1 MRNKISRLVS
11 IILLI
16 NIIFVNLFP
25 LISNAVTAGGIT
37 LENYIIKV
45 TGVKPNEG
53 YDVPI
58 VGNIFSKSA
67 TAKVI
72 DDKKNSNYTTYI
84 DPILNY
90 IKSIYGKDKTIT
102 DDKILNFM
110 KTAANEIKVEY
121 DTDTGSIK
129 KLDFSGVSEEN
140 MSSIDR
146 FISIESAITKFR
158 GSGASD
164 SETVLARNSIV
175 NKIKSEAGVDES
187 TATKIFNKYYNNK
200 DKVSIVYMM
209 STAGGEKT
217 FLCQAIQVNL
227 SDQEKESIK
236 TENVS
241 EVIIT
246 NKDISSSA
254 AAGQDPNNTASGA
267 YKTDD
272 STGTTSLPEGSGVDS
287 IDTIL
292 GMMIEPIIDF
302 VTFIADTIMSWTAKF
317 MLEEKEAEPVMQTD
331 ATIDENN
338 TGVVGS
344 LGKFV
349 KSIAS
354 AITGKATGTTNANE
368 RLDEKEAT
376 TTENKDGITMT
387 MNMNYYKNVFNQVKR
402 LKFPKFKYSPEEIF
416 LGNVDMLSIDFITG
430 KVTDYEGIRDNNST
444 GWKAIRKNVA
454 TWYKIMRYIALIGL
468 LSVLIYTG
476 IRIIISSNA
485 GDKAKYKERIVNWF
499 VAIVLLFVMHYL
511 MAFIVTVVQNITTLF
526 GSSIGKITVVAGDMK
541 FDTNLIG
548 LARFQMQ
555 QQPLSKQVVNLII
568 YIALVTLTLKFTI
581 TYLRR
586 MLNMA
591 FLTLIAPIVALTY
604 PIDKMN
610 GQAQGFNLW
619 LKDYIYNSL
628 LQPMHYFLYLILINS
643 CLTLAAS
650 NPLYAI
656 VALLFMSEAEKL
668 LKQIFGFQR
677 ARMGTVGGIAGAMK
691 TAAVTSMLMNMF
703 KNPIIGGK
711 GPGGN
716 IGPGGIREN
725 FQFSDSNG
733 DIMPLDFSEEDYFKL
748 ANLYRINGNLSNQRL
763 NIDKYIFNLRN
774 QLSQEE
780 LANLKWNNERDFMD
794 FSGFYDNLKKI
805 FADLKKGNL
814 KSDERETLKFDFEE
828 YKRLFNVGISNNEFA
843 FNKAG
848 FALQYNDR
856 FANISS
862 KDLFNKMMESM
873 QNGDDAKAQEYFDIL
888 NNRMKQNKCIT
899 NRAGGPEAFIK
910 SENARRNGRQQTGEE
925 NVEENPTEN
934 SERVGGNVYNPAIGH
949 TDNGLEQF
957 NRENDRRQAGNS
969 QNGKR
974 NVIETVK
981 EKGKAVVNSPVAL
994 GVRSVARE
1002 LAKPVYDTQ
1011 KDFKYNGKKI
1021 TENIIKGAAGVA
1033 VGTTVAAVQAG
1044 ISITDGKVKLAEPIA
1059 SFAAGYAG
1067 GRAIAEKAVGAAG
1080 GTNRNR
1086 MTKDEES
1093 FLRQKSED
1101 WYNNDGVIRQYNSEY
1116 GVEAKKMRK
1125 RVRDRYIQY
1134 GVTDFYDQKQA
1145 LNYADHLLSQ
1155 GKASTAE
1162 EADKLAIATLRY
1174 KQELIGSGNYWVMV
1188 DNDRREKYLK
1198 AQAKYYG
1205 GSHSLNAVRRMHE
1218 TFIEN
1223 VKDFDRVNNN

>member
-1 MRNKISRLVS
+1 MRNKISRLVA

-16 NIIFVNLFP
+16 NIIVQFCIP
-25 LISNAVTAGGIT
+25 LKNVFAETSKCTLEEYIVKAAGITADEGWIFGIGYKSATTKLLNDPNGEKYKKYITPISNYI
-37 LENYIIKV
+37 LENYVKESTVTEDDVLTLMEEARDQIQIEYDLKNNEFKSVDLSGVSDKLLSYINRTQEQIKNNAPSSSDLSEDELNKIAE
-45 TGVKPNEG
+45 GV
-53 YDVPI
+53 Y
-58 VGNIFSKSA
+58 KSGFTYFC
-67 TAKVI
+67 TAKVAI
-72 DDKKNSNYTTYI
+72 DVWGNEMKQAIINKCMGANGIIDGNY
-84 DPILNY
+84 DW
-90 IKSIYGKDKTIT
+90 
-102 DDKILNFM
+102 DKIIEKYQNNINKIRVSFNSVDSNN
-110 KTAANEIKVEY
+110 KP
-121 DTDTGSIK
+121 TGSH
-129 KLDFSGVSEEN
+129 
-140 MSSIDR
+140 
-146 FISIESAITKFR
+146 
-158 GSGASD
+158 SD
-164 SETVLARNSIV
+164 IWINIV
-175 NKIKSEAGVDES
+175 
-187 TATKIFNKYYNNK
+187 
-200 DKVSIVYMM
+200 
-209 STAGGEKT
+209 
-217 FLCQAIQVNL
+217 L
-227 SDQEKESIK
+227 SDVKGYETSNNELN
-236 TENVS
+236 NV
-241 EVIIT
+241 
-246 NKDISSSA
+246 
-254 AAGQDPNNTASGA
+254 
-267 YKTDD
+267 
-272 STGTTSLPEGSGVDS
+272 EGSGLDTV
-287 IDTIL
+287 DTIL

-349 KSIAS
+349 KSIVS
-354 AITGKATGTTNANE
+354 AITGGATGTTNANE
-368 RLDEKEAT
+368 RLDEEEST
-376 TTENKDGITMT
+376 TAENKDGITMT

-416 LGNVDMLSIDFITG
+416 LGNVDMISIDFITG

-454 TWYKIMRYIALIGL
+454 TWYKVMRYIALIGL

-748 ANLYRINGNLSNQRL
+748 ANLYRINGNISNQGL

-780 LANLKWNNERDFMD
+780 LDNLKWNNERDFMD

-805 FADLKKGNL
+805 FADLRKGNL
-814 KSDERETLKFDFEE
+814 KTDERETLEFDFDE

-862 KDLFNKMMESM
+862 KELFNKMMESM

-899 NRAGGPEAFIK
+899 NKAGGPEAFIR
-910 SENARRNGRQQTGEE
+910 SENARRNGGQQTGGEKGEE
-925 NVEENPTEN
+925 NQNEN
-934 SERVGGNVYNPAIGH
+934 SGRVGGNVYNPAIGH

-974 NVIETVK
+974 NVIDTVK

-1033 VGTTVAAVQAG
+1033 TGTTVAAVQAG
-1044 ISITDGKVKLAEPIA
+1044 ISITDGKFKLAEPIA

-1067 GRAIAEKAVGAAG
+1067 GSAIAGKAVGAAG
-1080 GTNRNR
+1080 GTTKNM

-1134 GVTDFYDQKQA
+1134 GVTDFFDQKQA

-1155 GKASTAE
+1155 GKVSTAE

-1188 DNDRREKYLK
+1188 DNDKREKYLK

-1223 VKDFDRVNNN
+1223 VRDFDKVNNN

>member
-1 MRNKISRLVS
+1 MRNKISRLVA

-16 NIIFVNLFP
+16 NIIVQFCIP
-25 LISNAVTAGGIT
+25 LKNVFAETSKCTLEEYIVKAAGITADEGWILGIGYKSATTKLLNDPNGEKYKKYITPISNYI
-37 LENYIIKV
+37 LENYVKESTVTEDDVLTLMEEARDQIQIEYDLKNNEFKSVDLSGVSDKLLSYINRTQEQIKNNAPSSSDLSEDELNKI
-45 TGVKPNEG
+45 TEGV
-53 YDVPI
+53 Y
-58 VGNIFSKSA
+58 KSGFTYFC
-67 TAKVI
+67 TAKVAI
-72 DDKKNSNYTTYI
+72 DVWGNEMKQAIINKCMGANGIIDGNY
-84 DPILNY
+84 DW
-90 IKSIYGKDKTIT
+90 
-102 DDKILNFM
+102 DKIIEKYQNNINKIRVSFNSVDSNN
-110 KTAANEIKVEY
+110 KP
-121 DTDTGSIK
+121 TGSY
-129 KLDFSGVSEEN
+129 
-140 MSSIDR
+140 
-146 FISIESAITKFR
+146 
-158 GSGASD
+158 SD
-164 SETVLARNSIV
+164 IWINIV
-175 NKIKSEAGVDES
+175 
-187 TATKIFNKYYNNK
+187 
-200 DKVSIVYMM
+200 
-209 STAGGEKT
+209 
-217 FLCQAIQVNL
+217 L
-227 SDQEKESIK
+227 SDVKGYETSNNELN
-236 TENVS
+236 NV
-241 EVIIT
+241 
-246 NKDISSSA
+246 
-254 AAGQDPNNTASGA
+254 
-267 YKTDD
+267 
-272 STGTTSLPEGSGVDS
+272 EGSGLDTV
-287 IDTIL
+287 DTIL

-349 KSIAS
+349 KSIVS
-354 AITGKATGTTNANE
+354 AITGGATGTTNANE
-368 RLDEKEAT
+368 RLDEEEST
-376 TTENKDGITMT
+376 TAENKDGITMT

-454 TWYKIMRYIALIGL
+454 TWYKVMRYIALIGL

-814 KSDERETLKFDFEE
+814 KTDERETLEFDFDE

-848 FALQYNDR
+848 FALQYNDK

-862 KDLFNKMMESM
+862 KELFNKMMESM

-899 NRAGGPEAFIK
+899 NRAGGPEAFIR
-910 SENARRNGRQQTGEE
+910 SENARRNGGQQTGGE
-925 NVEENPTEN
+925 NGEENPNEN
-934 SERVGGNVYNPAIGH
+934 SGRVGGNVYNPAIGH

-974 NVIETVK
+974 NVIDTVK

-1033 VGTTVAAVQAG
+1033 TGATVAAVQAG
-1044 ISITDGKVKLAEPIA
+1044 ISITDGKFKLAEPIA

-1067 GRAIAEKAVGAAG
+1067 GSAIAGKAVGAAG
-1080 GTNRNR
+1080 GTTKNM

-1134 GVTDFYDQKQA
+1134 GVTDFSDQKQA

-1223 VKDFDRVNNN
+1223 VRDFDRVNNN

>member
-1 MRNKISRLVS
+1 MRSRISKLIA

-16 NIIFVNLFP
+16 NIIVQFCIP
-25 LISNAVTAGGIT
+25 LKNVFAATSKCTLEDYVVKAAGITADEGWIFGIGYKSATTKLLNDPNGEKYKKYITPISNYI
-37 LENYIIKV
+37 LENYVKESTVTEDDVLTLMEEARDQIQIEYDLSNNEFKSVDLSGVSDSLLSYINRTQEQIKNNAPSSSDLSEDELNKIAE
-45 TGVKPNEG
+45 GV
-53 YDVPI
+53 Y
-58 VGNIFSKSA
+58 KSGFTYFC
-67 TAKVI
+67 TAKVAI
-72 DDKKNSNYTTYI
+72 DVWGNEMKQAIINKCMGANGIIDGNY
-84 DPILNY
+84 DW
-90 IKSIYGKDKTIT
+90 
-102 DDKILNFM
+102 DKIIEKYQNNINKIRVSFNSVDSNN
-110 KTAANEIKVEY
+110 KP
-121 DTDTGSIK
+121 TGSH
-129 KLDFSGVSEEN
+129 
-140 MSSIDR
+140 
-146 FISIESAITKFR
+146 
-158 GSGASD
+158 SD
-164 SETVLARNSIV
+164 IWINIV
-175 NKIKSEAGVDES
+175 
-187 TATKIFNKYYNNK
+187 
-200 DKVSIVYMM
+200 
-209 STAGGEKT
+209 
-217 FLCQAIQVNL
+217 L
-227 SDQEKESIK
+227 SDVKGYETSNNELN
-236 TENVS
+236 NV
-241 EVIIT
+241 
-246 NKDISSSA
+246 
-254 AAGQDPNNTASGA
+254 
-267 YKTDD
+267 
-272 STGTTSLPEGSGVDS
+272 EGSGLDTV
-287 IDTIL
+287 DTIL

-302 VTFIADTIMSWTAKF
+302 VTFISDTIMSWTAKF

-349 KSIAS
+349 KSIVS
-354 AITGKATGTTNANE
+354 AITGGATGTTNANE
-368 RLDEKEAT
+368 RLDEEEST
-376 TTENKDGITMT
+376 TAENKDGITMT

-454 TWYKIMRYIALIGL
+454 TWYKVMRYIALIGL

-568 YIALVTLTLKFTI
+568 YVALVTLTLKFTI

-748 ANLYRINGNLSNQRL
+748 ANLYRINGNISNQGL

-780 LANLKWNNERDFMD
+780 LDNLKWNNERDFMD

-814 KSDERETLKFDFEE
+814 KTDERETLEFDFDE

-848 FALQYNDR
+848 FALQYNDK

-862 KDLFNKMMESM
+862 KELFNKMMESM

-899 NRAGGPEAFIK
+899 NRAGGPEAFIR
-910 SENARRNGRQQTGEE
+910 SENARRNGGQQTGGE
-925 NVEENPTEN
+925 NGEENPNEN
-934 SERVGGNVYNPAIGH
+934 SGRVGGNVYNPAIGH

-957 NRENDRRQAGNS
+957 NRENDRRQVGNS

-974 NVIETVK
+974 NIIDTVK

-1033 VGTTVAAVQAG
+1033 TGATVAAVQAG
-1044 ISITDGKVKLAEPIA
+1044 ISITDGKFKLAEPIA

-1067 GRAIAEKAVGAAG
+1067 GSAIAGKAVGAAG
-1080 GTNRNR
+1080 GTTKNM

-1134 GVTDFYDQKQA
+1134 GVTDFSDQKQA

-1223 VKDFDRVNNN
+1223 VRDFDRVNNN

>member
-1 MRNKISRLVS
+1 MRSRISKLIA

-16 NIIFVNLFP
+16 NIIVQFCIP
-25 LISNAVTAGGIT
+25 LKNVFAETSKCTLEEYVVKAAGITADEGWIFGIGYKSATTKLLNDPNGEKYKKYITPISNYI
-37 LENYIIKV
+37 LENYVKESTV
-45 TGVKPNEG
+45 TEDDVLTLMEEARDQIQIE
-53 YDVPI
+53 YDS
-58 VGNIFSKSA
+58 NNNSFKSA
-67 TAKVI
+67 DLSGVSDSLLSYINRTQEQIKNNAPSSSDLSEDELNKISEGVYKSGSTYFCTAKVAI
-72 DDKKNSNYTTYI
+72 DVWGSDIKQAIINKCMGANGIIDGNY
-84 DPILNY
+84 DW
-90 IKSIYGKDKTIT
+90 
-102 DDKILNFM
+102 DKIIEKNQNNINKIRVAF
-110 KTAANEIKVEY
+110 Y
-121 DTDTGSIK
+121 
-129 KLDFSGVSEEN
+129 
-140 MSSIDR
+140 SID
-146 FISIESAITKFR
+146 S
-158 GSGASD
+158 
-164 SETVLARNSIV
+164 
-175 NKIKSEAGVDES
+175 
-187 TATKIFNKYYNNK
+187 NNK
-200 DKVSIVYMM
+200 PTGQY
-209 STAGGEKT
+209 STIWT
-217 FLCQAIQVNL
+217 NIIL
-227 SDQEKESIK
+227 SDVKGYETSDNELN
-236 TENVS
+236 NV
-241 EVIIT
+241 
-246 NKDISSSA
+246 
-254 AAGQDPNNTASGA
+254 
-267 YKTDD
+267 
-272 STGTTSLPEGSGVDS
+272 EGSGLDT

-302 VTFIADTIMSWTAKF
+302 ATFIADTIMSWTAKF

-368 RLDEKEAT
+368 RLDEEEST
-376 TTENKDGITMT
+376 TAENKDGITMT

-454 TWYKIMRYIALIGL
+454 TWYKVMRYIALIGL

-650 NPLYAI
+650 NPIYAI

-748 ANLYRINGNLSNQRL
+748 ANLYRINGNISSQRL

-862 KDLFNKMMESM
+862 KELFNKMMESM

-899 NRAGGPEAFIK
+899 NRAGGPEAFIR
-910 SENARRNGRQQTGEE
+910 SENARRNGGQQTGGE
-925 NVEENPTEN
+925 NGEENPNEN
-934 SERVGGNVYNPAIGH
+934 SGRVGGNVYNPAIGH

-957 NRENDRRQAGNS
+957 NRENDRRQVGNS

-1033 VGTTVAAVQAG
+1033 TGTTVAAVQAG
-1044 ISITDGKVKLAEPIA
+1044 ISITDGKFKLAEPIA

-1067 GRAIAEKAVGAAG
+1067 GRAIAEKTVGSAG
-1080 GTNRNR
+1080 GTTRNR

-1134 GVTDFYDQKQA
+1134 GVTDFSDQKQA

-1223 VKDFDRVNNN
+1223 VRDFDRVNNN

>member
-1 MRNKISRLVS
+1 MRNKISRLVA

-16 NIIFVNLFP
+16 NIIVQFCIP
-25 LISNAVTAGGIT
+25 LKNVFAATSKCTLEEYIVKAAGITADDGWFFGLLGHKSATTKLLNDPNGAKYKKYITPISNYI
-37 LENYIIKV
+37 LENYVKESTVTEDDVLTLMEEARDQIQIEYDLSNNEFKSVDLSGVSDSLLSYINRTQEQIKNNAPSSSDLSEDELNKIAE
-45 TGVKPNEG
+45 GV
-53 YDVPI
+53 Y
-58 VGNIFSKSA
+58 KSGFTYFC
-67 TAKVI
+67 TAKVAI
-72 DDKKNSNYTTYI
+72 DVWGNEMKQAIINKCMGANGLIDGNY
-84 DPILNY
+84 DW
-90 IKSIYGKDKTIT
+90 
-102 DDKILNFM
+102 DKIIEKYQNNINKIRVSFNSVDSNN
-110 KTAANEIKVEY
+110 KP
-121 DTDTGSIK
+121 TGSY
-129 KLDFSGVSEEN
+129 
-140 MSSIDR
+140 
-146 FISIESAITKFR
+146 
-158 GSGASD
+158 SD
-164 SETVLARNSIV
+164 IWINIV
-175 NKIKSEAGVDES
+175 
-187 TATKIFNKYYNNK
+187 
-200 DKVSIVYMM
+200 
-209 STAGGEKT
+209 
-217 FLCQAIQVNL
+217 L
-227 SDQEKESIK
+227 SDVKGYETSNNELN
-236 TENVS
+236 NV
-241 EVIIT
+241 
-246 NKDISSSA
+246 
-254 AAGQDPNNTASGA
+254 
-267 YKTDD
+267 
-272 STGTTSLPEGSGVDS
+272 EGSGLDTV
-287 IDTIL
+287 DTIL

-650 NPLYAI
+650 NPIYAI

-748 ANLYRINGNLSNQRL
+748 ANLYSINGNLSNQRL

-794 FSGFYDNLKKI
+794 FSRFYDNLKKI

-1033 VGTTVAAVQAG
+1033 TGTTVAAIQAG
-1044 ISITDGKVKLAEPIA
+1044 ISITDGKFKLAEPIA

-1080 GTNRNR
+1080 GTTRNR

-1134 GVTDFYDQKQA
+1134 GVTDFSDQKQA

-1223 VKDFDRVNNN
+1223 VRDFDRVNNN

>member
-1 MRNKISRLVS
+1 MRNKISRLVA

-16 NIIFVNLFP
+16 NIIVQFCIP
-25 LISNAVTAGGIT
+25 LKNVFAETSKCTLEEYIVKAAGITADEGWILGIGYKSATTKLLNDPNGEKYKKYITPISNYI
-37 LENYIIKV
+37 LENYVKESTVTEDDVLTLMEEARDQIQIEYDLKNNEFKSVDLSGVSDKLLSYINRTQEQIKNNAPSSSDLSEDELNKI
-45 TGVKPNEG
+45 TEGV
-53 YDVPI
+53 Y
-58 VGNIFSKSA
+58 KSGFTYFC
-67 TAKVI
+67 TAKVAI
-72 DDKKNSNYTTYI
+72 DVWGNEMKQAIINKCMGANGIIDGNY
-84 DPILNY
+84 DW
-90 IKSIYGKDKTIT
+90 
-102 DDKILNFM
+102 DKIIEKYQNNINKIRVSFNSVDSNN
-110 KTAANEIKVEY
+110 KP
-121 DTDTGSIK
+121 TGSY
-129 KLDFSGVSEEN
+129 
-140 MSSIDR
+140 
-146 FISIESAITKFR
+146 
-158 GSGASD
+158 SD
-164 SETVLARNSIV
+164 IWINIV
-175 NKIKSEAGVDES
+175 
-187 TATKIFNKYYNNK
+187 
-200 DKVSIVYMM
+200 
-209 STAGGEKT
+209 
-217 FLCQAIQVNL
+217 L
-227 SDQEKESIK
+227 SDVKGYETSNNELN
-236 TENVS
+236 NV
-241 EVIIT
+241 
-246 NKDISSSA
+246 
-254 AAGQDPNNTASGA
+254 
-267 YKTDD
+267 
-272 STGTTSLPEGSGVDS
+272 EGSGLDTV
-287 IDTIL
+287 DTIL

-349 KSIAS
+349 KSIVS
-354 AITGKATGTTNANE
+354 AITGGATGTTNANE
-368 RLDEKEAT
+368 RLDEEEST
-376 TTENKDGITMT
+376 TAENKDGITMT

-454 TWYKIMRYIALIGL
+454 TWYKVMRYIALIGL

-568 YIALVTLTLKFTI
+568 YVALVTLTLKFTI

-814 KSDERETLKFDFEE
+814 KTDERETLEFDFDE

-848 FALQYNDR
+848 FALQYNDK

-862 KDLFNKMMESM
+862 KELFNKMMESM

-899 NRAGGPEAFIK
+899 NRAGGPEAFIR
-910 SENARRNGRQQTGEE
+910 SENARRNGGQQTGGE
-925 NVEENPTEN
+925 NGEENPNEN
-934 SERVGGNVYNPAIGH
+934 SGRVGGNVYNPAIGH

-974 NVIETVK
+974 NVIDTVK

-1033 VGTTVAAVQAG
+1033 TGATVAAVQAG
-1044 ISITDGKVKLAEPIA
+1044 ISITDGKFKLAEPIA

-1067 GRAIAEKAVGAAG
+1067 GSAIAGKAVGAAG
-1080 GTNRNR
+1080 GTTKNM

-1134 GVTDFYDQKQA
+1134 GVTDFSDQKQA

-1223 VKDFDRVNNN
+1223 VRDFDRVNNN

>member
-1 MRNKISRLVS
+1 MRNKISRLVA

-16 NIIFVNLFP
+16 NIIVQVCIP
-25 LISNAVTAGGIT
+25 LKNVFATTSKCTLEEYIVKAAGITANEGLIFGIGYKSATTKLLNDPNGEKYKKYITPISNYI
-37 LENYIIKV
+37 LENYVKESTVTEDDVLTLMEEARDQIQIEYDLSNNEFKSVDLSGVSDSLLSYINRTQEQIKNNAPSSSDLSEDELNKIAE
-45 TGVKPNEG
+45 GV
-53 YDVPI
+53 Y
-58 VGNIFSKSA
+58 KSGFTYFC
-67 TAKVI
+67 TAKVAI
-72 DDKKNSNYTTYI
+72 DVWGNEMKQAIINKCMGANGIIDGNY
-84 DPILNY
+84 DW
-90 IKSIYGKDKTIT
+90 
-102 DDKILNFM
+102 DKIIEKYQNNINKIRVSFNSVDSNN
-110 KTAANEIKVEY
+110 KP
-121 DTDTGSIK
+121 TGSH
-129 KLDFSGVSEEN
+129 
-140 MSSIDR
+140 
-146 FISIESAITKFR
+146 
-158 GSGASD
+158 SD
-164 SETVLARNSIV
+164 IWINIV
-175 NKIKSEAGVDES
+175 
-187 TATKIFNKYYNNK
+187 
-200 DKVSIVYMM
+200 
-209 STAGGEKT
+209 
-217 FLCQAIQVNL
+217 L
-227 SDQEKESIK
+227 SDVKGYETSNNELN
-236 TENVS
+236 NV
-241 EVIIT
+241 
-246 NKDISSSA
+246 
-254 AAGQDPNNTASGA
+254 
-267 YKTDD
+267 
-272 STGTTSLPEGSGVDS
+272 EGSGLDTV
-287 IDTIL
+287 DTIL

>member
-1 MRNKISRLVS
+1 MRNKISRLVA

-16 NIIFVNLFP
+16 NIIVQFCIP
-25 LISNAVTAGGIT
+25 LKNVFAETSKCTLEEYIVKAAGITADEGWILGIGYKSATTKLLNDPNGEKYKKYITPISNYI
-37 LENYIIKV
+37 LENYVKESTVTEDDVLTLMEEARDQIQIEYDLKNNEFKSVDLSGVSDKLLSYINRTQEQIKNNAPSSSDLSEDELNKI
-45 TGVKPNEG
+45 TEGV
-53 YDVPI
+53 Y
-58 VGNIFSKSA
+58 KSGFTYFC
-67 TAKVI
+67 TAKVAI
-72 DDKKNSNYTTYI
+72 DVWGNEMKQAIINKCIGANGIIDGNY
-84 DPILNY
+84 DW
-90 IKSIYGKDKTIT
+90 
-102 DDKILNFM
+102 DKIIEKYQNNINKIRVSFNSVDSNN
-110 KTAANEIKVEY
+110 KP
-121 DTDTGSIK
+121 TGSY
-129 KLDFSGVSEEN
+129 
-140 MSSIDR
+140 
-146 FISIESAITKFR
+146 
-158 GSGASD
+158 SD
-164 SETVLARNSIV
+164 IWINIV
-175 NKIKSEAGVDES
+175 
-187 TATKIFNKYYNNK
+187 
-200 DKVSIVYMM
+200 
-209 STAGGEKT
+209 
-217 FLCQAIQVNL
+217 L
-227 SDQEKESIK
+227 SDVKGYETSNNELN
-236 TENVS
+236 NV
-241 EVIIT
+241 
-246 NKDISSSA
+246 
-254 AAGQDPNNTASGA
+254 
-267 YKTDD
+267 
-272 STGTTSLPEGSGVDS
+272 EGSGLDTV
-287 IDTIL
+287 DTIL

-349 KSIAS
+349 KSIVS
-354 AITGKATGTTNANE
+354 AITGGATGTTNANE
-368 RLDEKEAT
+368 RLDEEEST
-376 TTENKDGITMT
+376 TAENKDGITMT

-454 TWYKIMRYIALIGL
+454 TWYKVMRYIALIGL

-650 NPLYAI
+650 NPIYAI

-862 KDLFNKMMESM
+862 KELFNKMMESM

-888 NNRMKQNKCIT
+888 NNRMKQNKCII
-899 NRAGGPEAFIK
+899 NRAGGPEAFIR
-910 SENARRNGRQQTGEE
+910 SENARRNGGQQTGGE
-925 NVEENPTEN
+925 NGEENPNEN
-934 SERVGGNVYNPAIGH
+934 SGRVGGNVYNPAVGH

-974 NVIETVK
+974 NVIDTVK

-1033 VGTTVAAVQAG
+1033 TGATVAAVQAG
-1044 ISITDGKVKLAEPIA
+1044 ISITDGKFKLAEPIA

-1067 GRAIAEKAVGAAG
+1067 GSAIAEKAVGAAG
-1080 GTNRNR
+1080 GTTRNR

-1134 GVTDFYDQKQA
+1134 GVTDFSDQKQA

-1223 VKDFDRVNNN
+1223 VRDFDRVNNN

>member
-1 MRNKISRLVS
+1 MRSRISKLIA

-16 NIIFVNLFP
+16 NIIVQFCIP
-25 LISNAVTAGGIT
+25 LKNVFAATSKCTLEDYVVKAAGITADEGWIFGIGYKSATTKLLNDPNGEKYKKYITPISNYI
-37 LENYIIKV
+37 LENYVKESTVTEDDVLTLMEEARDQIQIEYDLSNNEFKSVDLSGVSDSLLSYINRTQEQIKNNAPSSSDLSEDELNKIAE
-45 TGVKPNEG
+45 GV
-53 YDVPI
+53 Y
-58 VGNIFSKSA
+58 KSGFTYFC
-67 TAKVI
+67 TAKVAI
-72 DDKKNSNYTTYI
+72 DVWGNEMKQAIINKCMGANGIIDGNY
-84 DPILNY
+84 DW
-90 IKSIYGKDKTIT
+90 
-102 DDKILNFM
+102 DKIIEKYQNNINKIRVSFNSVDSNN
-110 KTAANEIKVEY
+110 KP
-121 DTDTGSIK
+121 TGSH
-129 KLDFSGVSEEN
+129 
-140 MSSIDR
+140 
-146 FISIESAITKFR
+146 
-158 GSGASD
+158 SD
-164 SETVLARNSIV
+164 IWINIV
-175 NKIKSEAGVDES
+175 
-187 TATKIFNKYYNNK
+187 
-200 DKVSIVYMM
+200 
-209 STAGGEKT
+209 
-217 FLCQAIQVNL
+217 L
-227 SDQEKESIK
+227 SDVKGYETSNNELN
-236 TENVS
+236 NV
-241 EVIIT
+241 
-246 NKDISSSA
+246 
-254 AAGQDPNNTASGA
+254 
-267 YKTDD
+267 
-272 STGTTSLPEGSGVDS
+272 EGSGLDTV
-287 IDTIL
+287 DTIL

-302 VTFIADTIMSWTAKF
+302 VTFISDTIMSWTAKF

-349 KSIAS
+349 KSIVS
-354 AITGKATGTTNANE
+354 AITGGATGTTNANE
-368 RLDEKEAT
+368 RLDEEEST
-376 TTENKDGITMT
+376 TAENKDGITMT

-454 TWYKIMRYIALIGL
+454 TWYKVMRYIALIGL

-650 NPLYAI
+650 NPIYAI

-748 ANLYRINGNLSNQRL
+748 ANLYRINGNISNQRL

-780 LANLKWNNERDFMD
+780 LDNLKWNNERDFMD

-814 KSDERETLKFDFEE
+814 KTDERETLEFDFDE

-848 FALQYNDR
+848 FALQYNDK

-862 KDLFNKMMESM
+862 KELFNKMMESM

-888 NNRMKQNKCIT
+888 NNRMKQNKCII
-899 NRAGGPEAFIK
+899 NRAGGPEAFIR
-910 SENARRNGRQQTGEE
+910 SENARRNGGQQTGGE
-925 NVEENPTEN
+925 NGEENPNEN
-934 SERVGGNVYNPAIGH
+934 SGRVGGNVYNPAIGH

-969 QNGKR
+969 QNRKR
-974 NVIETVK
+974 NVIDTVK

-1033 VGTTVAAVQAG
+1033 TGATVAAVQAG
-1044 ISITDGKVKLAEPIA
+1044 ISITDGKFKLAEPIA

-1067 GRAIAEKAVGAAG
+1067 GSAIAGKAVGAAG
-1080 GTNRNR
+1080 GTTKNM

-1134 GVTDFYDQKQA
+1134 GVTDFSDQKQA

-1223 VKDFDRVNNN
+1223 VRDFDRVNNN

>member
-1 MRNKISRLVS
+1 MRNKISRLVA

-16 NIIFVNLFP
+16 NIIVQVCIP
-25 LISNAVTAGGIT
+25 LKNVFATTSKCTLEEYIIKAAGITANEGLIFGIGYKSATTKLLNDPNGEKYKKYITPISNYI
-37 LENYIIKV
+37 LENYVKESTVTEDDVLTLMEEARDQIQIEYDLSNNEFKSVDLSGVSDSLLSYINRTQEQIKNNAPSSSDLSEDELNKIAE
-45 TGVKPNEG
+45 GV
-53 YDVPI
+53 Y
-58 VGNIFSKSA
+58 KSGFTYFC
-67 TAKVI
+67 TAKVAI
-72 DDKKNSNYTTYI
+72 DVWGNEMKQAIINKCMGANGIIDGNY
-84 DPILNY
+84 DW
-90 IKSIYGKDKTIT
+90 
-102 DDKILNFM
+102 DKIIEKYQNNINKIRVSFNSVDSNN
-110 KTAANEIKVEY
+110 KP
-121 DTDTGSIK
+121 TGSH
-129 KLDFSGVSEEN
+129 
-140 MSSIDR
+140 
-146 FISIESAITKFR
+146 
-158 GSGASD
+158 SD
-164 SETVLARNSIV
+164 IWINIV
-175 NKIKSEAGVDES
+175 
-187 TATKIFNKYYNNK
+187 
-200 DKVSIVYMM
+200 
-209 STAGGEKT
+209 
-217 FLCQAIQVNL
+217 L
-227 SDQEKESIK
+227 SDVKGYETSNNELN
-236 TENVS
+236 NV
-241 EVIIT
+241 
-246 NKDISSSA
+246 
-254 AAGQDPNNTASGA
+254 
-267 YKTDD
+267 
-272 STGTTSLPEGSGVDS
+272 EGSGLDTV
-287 IDTIL
+287 DTIL

-302 VTFIADTIMSWTAKF
+302 TTFIADTIMSWTAKF

-650 NPLYAI
+650 NPIYAI

-748 ANLYRINGNLSNQRL
+748 ANLYRINGNISNQRL

>member
-1 MRNKISRLVS
+1 MRNKISRLVA

-16 NIIFVNLFP
+16 NIIVQFCIP
-25 LISNAVTAGGIT
+25 LKNVFAETSKCTLEEYIVKAAGITADEGWILGIGYKSATTKLLNDPNGEKYKKYITPISNYI
-37 LENYIIKV
+37 LENYVKESTVTEDDVLTLMEEARDQIQIEYDLKNNEFKSVDLSGVSDKLLSYINRTQEQIKNNAPSSSDLSEDELNKI
-45 TGVKPNEG
+45 TEGV
-53 YDVPI
+53 Y
-58 VGNIFSKSA
+58 KSGFTYFC
-67 TAKVI
+67 TAKVAI
-72 DDKKNSNYTTYI
+72 DVWGNEMKQAIINKCMGANGIIDGNY
-84 DPILNY
+84 DW
-90 IKSIYGKDKTIT
+90 
-102 DDKILNFM
+102 DKIIEKYQNNINKIRVSFNSVDSNN
-110 KTAANEIKVEY
+110 KP
-121 DTDTGSIK
+121 TGSH
-129 KLDFSGVSEEN
+129 
-140 MSSIDR
+140 
-146 FISIESAITKFR
+146 
-158 GSGASD
+158 SD
-164 SETVLARNSIV
+164 IWINIV
-175 NKIKSEAGVDES
+175 
-187 TATKIFNKYYNNK
+187 
-200 DKVSIVYMM
+200 
-209 STAGGEKT
+209 
-217 FLCQAIQVNL
+217 L
-227 SDQEKESIK
+227 SDVKGYETSNNELN
-236 TENVS
+236 NV
-241 EVIIT
+241 
-246 NKDISSSA
+246 
-254 AAGQDPNNTASGA
+254 
-267 YKTDD
+267 
-272 STGTTSLPEGSGVDS
+272 EGSGLDTV
-287 IDTIL
+287 DTIL

-349 KSIAS
+349 KSIVS
-354 AITGKATGTTNANE
+354 AITGGATGTTNANE
-368 RLDEKEAT
+368 RLDEEEST
-376 TTENKDGITMT
+376 TAENKDGITMT

-454 TWYKIMRYIALIGL
+454 TWYKVMRYIALIGL

-650 NPLYAI
+650 NPIYAI

-862 KDLFNKMMESM
+862 KELFNKMMESM

-899 NRAGGPEAFIK
+899 NRAGGPEAFIR
-910 SENARRNGRQQTGEE
+910 SENARRNGGQQTGGE
-925 NVEENPTEN
+925 NGEENPNEN
-934 SERVGGNVYNPAIGH
+934 SGRVGGNVYNPAIGH

-974 NVIETVK
+974 NVIDTVK

-1033 VGTTVAAVQAG
+1033 TGATVAAVQAG
-1044 ISITDGKVKLAEPIA
+1044 ISITDGKFKLAEPIA

-1067 GRAIAEKAVGAAG
+1067 GSAIAGKAVGAAG
-1080 GTNRNR
+1080 GTTKNM

-1134 GVTDFYDQKQA
+1134 GVTDFSDQKQA

-1155 GKASTAE
+1155 GKVSTAE

-1174 KQELIGSGNYWVMV
+1174 KQDLIGSGNYWVMV
-1188 DNDRREKYLK
+1188 DNDKREKYLK

-1223 VKDFDRVNNN
+1223 VRDFDKVNNN

>member
-1 MRNKISRLVS
+1 MRSRISKLIA

-16 NIIFVNLFP
+16 NIIVQFCIP
-25 LISNAVTAGGIT
+25 LKNVFATTSKCTLEEYVVKAAEITADEGWIFGIGYKSATTKLLNDPNGEKYKKYITPISNYI
-37 LENYIIKV
+37 LENYVKESTV
-45 TGVKPNEG
+45 TEDDVLTLMEEARDQIQIE
-53 YDVPI
+53 YDSK
-58 VGNIFSKSA
+58 NSEFKSA
-67 TAKVI
+67 DLSGVSDRLLSYINRTQEQIKNNAPSSSDLSEDELNKIAEGVYKSGFTYFCTAKVAI
-72 DDKKNSNYTTYI
+72 DVWGNEMKQAIINKCMGANGIIDGNY
-84 DPILNY
+84 DW
-90 IKSIYGKDKTIT
+90 
-102 DDKILNFM
+102 DKIIEKYQNNINKIRVSFNSVDSNN
-110 KTAANEIKVEY
+110 KP
-121 DTDTGSIK
+121 TGSY
-129 KLDFSGVSEEN
+129 
-140 MSSIDR
+140 
-146 FISIESAITKFR
+146 
-158 GSGASD
+158 SD
-164 SETVLARNSIV
+164 IWINIV
-175 NKIKSEAGVDES
+175 
-187 TATKIFNKYYNNK
+187 
-200 DKVSIVYMM
+200 
-209 STAGGEKT
+209 
-217 FLCQAIQVNL
+217 L
-227 SDQEKESIK
+227 SDVKGYETSDNELN
-236 TENVS
+236 NV
-241 EVIIT
+241 
-246 NKDISSSA
+246 
-254 AAGQDPNNTASGA
+254 
-267 YKTDD
+267 
-272 STGTTSLPEGSGVDS
+272 EGSGLDT

-302 VTFIADTIMSWTAKF
+302 ATFIADTIMSWTAKF

-368 RLDEKEAT
+368 RLDEEEST
-376 TTENKDGITMT
+376 TAENKDGITMT

-650 NPLYAI
+650 NPIYAI

-748 ANLYRINGNLSNQRL
+748 ANLYKINGNLSNQRL

-899 NRAGGPEAFIK
+899 NRAGGPEAFIR
-910 SENARRNGRQQTGEE
+910 SENARRNGGQQTGGE
-925 NVEENPTEN
+925 NGEENPNEN
-934 SERVGGNVYNPAIGH
+934 SGRVGGNVYNPAIGH

-957 NRENDRRQAGNS
+957 NRENDRRQVGNS

-1033 VGTTVAAVQAG
+1033 TGTTVAAVQAG
-1044 ISITDGKVKLAEPIA
+1044 ISITDGKFKLAEPIA

-1134 GVTDFYDQKQA
+1134 GVTDFSDQKQA

-1223 VKDFDRVNNN
+1223 VRDFDRVNNN

>member
-1 MRNKISRLVS
+1 MRNKISRLVA

-16 NIIFVNLFP
+16 NIIVQFCIP
-25 LISNAVTAGGIT
+25 LKNVFAETSKCTLEEYIVKAAGITADEGWILGIGYKSATTKLLNDPNGEKYKKYITPISNYI
-37 LENYIIKV
+37 LENYVKESTVTEDDVLTLMEEARDQIQIEYDLSNNEFKSVDLSGVSDSLLSYINRTQEQIKNNAPSSSDLSEDELNKI
-45 TGVKPNEG
+45 TEGV
-53 YDVPI
+53 Y
-58 VGNIFSKSA
+58 KSGFTYFC
-67 TAKVI
+67 TAKVAI
-72 DDKKNSNYTTYI
+72 DVWGNEMKQAIINKCMGANGIIDGNY
-84 DPILNY
+84 DW
-90 IKSIYGKDKTIT
+90 
-102 DDKILNFM
+102 DKIIEKYQNNINKIRVSFNSVDSNN
-110 KTAANEIKVEY
+110 KP
-121 DTDTGSIK
+121 TGSH
-129 KLDFSGVSEEN
+129 
-140 MSSIDR
+140 
-146 FISIESAITKFR
+146 
-158 GSGASD
+158 SD
-164 SETVLARNSIV
+164 IWINIV
-175 NKIKSEAGVDES
+175 
-187 TATKIFNKYYNNK
+187 
-200 DKVSIVYMM
+200 
-209 STAGGEKT
+209 
-217 FLCQAIQVNL
+217 L
-227 SDQEKESIK
+227 SDVKGYETSNNELN
-236 TENVS
+236 NV
-241 EVIIT
+241 
-246 NKDISSSA
+246 
-254 AAGQDPNNTASGA
+254 
-267 YKTDD
+267 
-272 STGTTSLPEGSGVDS
+272 EGSGLDTV
-287 IDTIL
+287 DTIL

-349 KSIAS
+349 KSIVS
-354 AITGKATGTTNANE
+354 AITGGATGTTNANE
-368 RLDEKEAT
+368 RLDEEEST
-376 TTENKDGITMT
+376 TAENKDGITMT

-454 TWYKIMRYIALIGL
+454 TWYKVMRYIALIGL

-568 YIALVTLTLKFTI
+568 YVALVTLTLKFTI

-828 YKRLFNVGISNNEFA
+828 YKRLFNVGISNNEFT

-862 KDLFNKMMESM
+862 KELFNKMMESM

-899 NRAGGPEAFIK
+899 NRAGGPEAFIR
-910 SENARRNGRQQTGEE
+910 SENARRNGGQQTGGE
-925 NVEENPTEN
+925 NGEENPNEN
-934 SERVGGNVYNPAIGH
+934 SGRVGGNVYNPAIGH

-974 NVIETVK
+974 NVIDTVK

-1002 LAKPVYDTQ
+1002 LVKPVYDTQ

-1033 VGTTVAAVQAG
+1033 TGTTVAAVQAG
-1044 ISITDGKVKLAEPIA
+1044 ISITDGKFKLAEPIA

-1080 GTNRNR
+1080 GTTRNR

-1134 GVTDFYDQKQA
+1134 GVTDFSDQKQA
-1145 LNYADHLLSQ
+1145 LNYANHLLSQ

-1188 DNDRREKYLK
+1188 DNDKREKYLK

-1205 GSHSLNAVRRMHE
+1205 GSHSLSAVRRMHE

-1223 VKDFDRVNNN
+1223 VRDFDRVNNN

>member
-1 MRNKISRLVS
+1 MRNKISRLVA

-16 NIIFVNLFP
+16 NIIVQFCIP
-25 LISNAVTAGGIT
+25 LKNVFAETSKCTLEEYIVKAAGITADEGWIFGIGYKSATTKLLNDPNGEKYKKYITPISNYI
-37 LENYIIKV
+37 LENYVKESTVTEDDVLTLMEEARDQIQIEYDLKNNEFKSVDLSGVSDKLLSYINRTQEQIKNNAPSSSDLSEDELNKIAE
-45 TGVKPNEG
+45 GV
-53 YDVPI
+53 Y
-58 VGNIFSKSA
+58 KSGFTYFC
-67 TAKVI
+67 TAKVAI
-72 DDKKNSNYTTYI
+72 DVWGNEMKQAIINKCMGANGIIDGNY
-84 DPILNY
+84 DW
-90 IKSIYGKDKTIT
+90 
-102 DDKILNFM
+102 DKIIEKYQNNINKIRVSFNSVDSNN
-110 KTAANEIKVEY
+110 KP
-121 DTDTGSIK
+121 TGSH
-129 KLDFSGVSEEN
+129 
-140 MSSIDR
+140 
-146 FISIESAITKFR
+146 
-158 GSGASD
+158 SD
-164 SETVLARNSIV
+164 IWINIV
-175 NKIKSEAGVDES
+175 
-187 TATKIFNKYYNNK
+187 
-200 DKVSIVYMM
+200 
-209 STAGGEKT
+209 
-217 FLCQAIQVNL
+217 L
-227 SDQEKESIK
+227 SDVKGYETSNNELN
-236 TENVS
+236 NV
-241 EVIIT
+241 
-246 NKDISSSA
+246 
-254 AAGQDPNNTASGA
+254 
-267 YKTDD
+267 
-272 STGTTSLPEGSGVDS
+272 EGSGLDTV
-287 IDTIL
+287 DTIL

-349 KSIAS
+349 KSIVS
-354 AITGKATGTTNANE
+354 AITGGATGTTNANE
-368 RLDEKEAT
+368 RLDEEEST
-376 TTENKDGITMT
+376 TAENKDGITMT

-416 LGNVDMLSIDFITG
+416 LGNVDMISIDFITG

-454 TWYKIMRYIALIGL
+454 TWYKVMRYIALIGL

-748 ANLYRINGNLSNQRL
+748 ANLYRINGNISNQGL

-780 LANLKWNNERDFMD
+780 LDNLKWNNERDFMD

-805 FADLKKGNL
+805 FADLRKGNL
-814 KSDERETLKFDFEE
+814 KTDERETLEFDFDE

-862 KDLFNKMMESM
+862 KELFNKMMESM

-899 NRAGGPEAFIK
+899 NRAGGPEAFIR
-910 SENARRNGRQQTGEE
+910 SENARRNGGQQTGGEKGEE
-925 NVEENPTEN
+925 NQNEN
-934 SERVGGNVYNPAIGH
+934 SGRVGGNVYNPAIGH

-974 NVIETVK
+974 NVIDTVK

-1033 VGTTVAAVQAG
+1033 TGTTVAAVQAG
-1044 ISITDGKVKLAEPIA
+1044 ISITDGKFKLAEPIA

-1067 GRAIAEKAVGAAG
+1067 GSAIAGKAVGAAG
-1080 GTNRNR
+1080 GTTKNM

-1134 GVTDFYDQKQA
+1134 GVTDFFDQKQA

-1155 GKASTAE
+1155 GKVSTAE

-1188 DNDRREKYLK
+1188 DNDKREKYLK

-1223 VKDFDRVNNN
+1223 VRDFDKVNNN

>member
-1 MRNKISRLVS
+1 MRNKISRLVA

-16 NIIFVNLFP
+16 NIIVQVCIPLKNVFATTSKCTLEEYIVKAAGITANEGVIFGIGYKSATTNLLNDP
-25 LISNAVTAGGIT
+25 NGEKYKKYITPISNYI
-37 LENYIIKV
+37 LENYVKESTVTEDDVLTLMEEARDQIQIEYDLSNNEFKSVDLSGVSDSLLSYINRTQEQIKNNAPSSSDLSEDELNKIAE
-45 TGVKPNEG
+45 GV
-53 YDVPI
+53 Y
-58 VGNIFSKSA
+58 KSGFTYFC
-67 TAKVI
+67 TAKVAI
-72 DDKKNSNYTTYI
+72 DVWGNEMKQAIINKCMGANGIIDGNY
-84 DPILNY
+84 DW
-90 IKSIYGKDKTIT
+90 
-102 DDKILNFM
+102 DKIIEKYQNNINKIRVSFNSVDSNN
-110 KTAANEIKVEY
+110 KP
-121 DTDTGSIK
+121 TGSH
-129 KLDFSGVSEEN
+129 
-140 MSSIDR
+140 
-146 FISIESAITKFR
+146 
-158 GSGASD
+158 SD
-164 SETVLARNSIV
+164 IWINIV
-175 NKIKSEAGVDES
+175 
-187 TATKIFNKYYNNK
+187 
-200 DKVSIVYMM
+200 
-209 STAGGEKT
+209 
-217 FLCQAIQVNL
+217 L
-227 SDQEKESIK
+227 SDVKGYETSNNELN
-236 TENVS
+236 NV
-241 EVIIT
+241 
-246 NKDISSSA
+246 
-254 AAGQDPNNTASGA
+254 
-267 YKTDD
+267 
-272 STGTTSLPEGSGVDS
+272 EGSGLDTV
-287 IDTIL
+287 DTIL

-910 SENARRNGRQQTGEE
+910 SENARRN
-925 NVEENPTEN
+925 
-934 SERVGGNVYNPAIGH
+934 
-949 TDNGLEQF
+949 
-957 NRENDRRQAGNS
+957 
-969 QNGKR
+969 
-974 NVIETVK
+974 VIETVK

>member
-1 MRNKISRLVS
+1 MRSRISKLIA

-16 NIIFVNLFP
+16 NIIVQFCIP
-25 LISNAVTAGGIT
+25 LKNVFAATSKCTLEDYVVKAAGITADEGWIFGIGYKSATTKLLNDPNGEKYKKYITPISNYI
-37 LENYIIKV
+37 LENYVKESTVTEDDVLTLMEEARDQIQIEYDLSNNEFKSVDLSGVSDSLLSYINRTQEQIKNNAPSSSDLSEDELNKIAE
-45 TGVKPNEG
+45 GV
-53 YDVPI
+53 Y
-58 VGNIFSKSA
+58 KSGFTYFC
-67 TAKVI
+67 TAKVAI
-72 DDKKNSNYTTYI
+72 DVWGNEMKQAIINKCMGANGIIDGNY
-84 DPILNY
+84 DW
-90 IKSIYGKDKTIT
+90 
-102 DDKILNFM
+102 DKIIEKYQNNINKIRVFFNSVDSNN
-110 KTAANEIKVEY
+110 KP
-121 DTDTGSIK
+121 TGSH
-129 KLDFSGVSEEN
+129 SGIWINIVLN
-140 MSSIDR
+140 DV
-146 FISIESAITKFR
+146 K
-158 GSGASD
+158 GY
-164 SETVLARNSIV
+164 ETS
-175 NKIKSEAGVDES
+175 
-187 TATKIFNKYYNNK
+187 NN
-200 DKVSIVYMM
+200 
-209 STAGGEKT
+209 E
-217 FLCQAIQVNL
+217 LN
-227 SDQEKESIK
+227 
-236 TENVS
+236 NV
-241 EVIIT
+241 
-246 NKDISSSA
+246 
-254 AAGQDPNNTASGA
+254 
-267 YKTDD
+267 
-272 STGTTSLPEGSGVDS
+272 EGSGLDTV
-287 IDTIL
+287 DTIL

-349 KSIAS
+349 KSIVS
-354 AITGKATGTTNANE
+354 AITGGATGTTNANE
-368 RLDEKEAT
+368 RLDEEEST
-376 TTENKDGITMT
+376 TAENKDGITMT

-454 TWYKIMRYIALIGL
+454 TWYKVMRYIALIGL

-568 YIALVTLTLKFTI
+568 YVALVTLTLKFTI

-748 ANLYRINGNLSNQRL
+748 ANLYRINGNISNQGL

-780 LANLKWNNERDFMD
+780 LDNLKWNNERDFMD

-814 KSDERETLKFDFEE
+814 KTDERETLEFDFDE

-848 FALQYNDR
+848 FALQYNDK

-862 KDLFNKMMESM
+862 KELFNKMMESM

-899 NRAGGPEAFIK
+899 NRAGGPEAFIR
-910 SENARRNGRQQTGEE
+910 SENARRNGGQQTGGE
-925 NVEENPTEN
+925 NGEENPNEN
-934 SERVGGNVYNPAIGH
+934 SGRVGGNVYNPAIGH

-957 NRENDRRQAGNS
+957 NRENDRRQVGNS

-974 NVIETVK
+974 NIIDTVK

-1033 VGTTVAAVQAG
+1033 TGATVAAVQAG
-1044 ISITDGKVKLAEPIA
+1044 ISITDGKFKLAEPIA

-1067 GRAIAEKAVGAAG
+1067 GSAIAGKAVGAAG
-1080 GTNRNR
+1080 GTTKNM

-1134 GVTDFYDQKQA
+1134 GVTDFSDQKQA

-1223 VKDFDRVNNN
+1223 VRDFDRVNNN

>member
-1 MRNKISRLVS
+1 MRNKISRLVA

-16 NIIFVNLFP
+16 NIIVQVCIP
-25 LISNAVTAGGIT
+25 LKNVFATTSKCTLEEYIVKAAGITANEGLIFGIGYKSATTKLLNDPNGEKYKKYITPISNYI
-37 LENYIIKV
+37 LENYVKESTVTEDDVLTLMEEARDQIQIEYDLSNNEFKSVDLSGVSDSLLSYINRTQEQIKNNAPSSSDLSEDELNKIAE
-45 TGVKPNEG
+45 GV
-53 YDVPI
+53 Y
-58 VGNIFSKSA
+58 KSGFTYFC
-67 TAKVI
+67 TAKVAI
-72 DDKKNSNYTTYI
+72 DVWGNEMKQAIINKCMGANGIIDGNY
-84 DPILNY
+84 DW
-90 IKSIYGKDKTIT
+90 
-102 DDKILNFM
+102 DKIIEKYQNNINKIRVSFNSVDSNN
-110 KTAANEIKVEY
+110 KP
-121 DTDTGSIK
+121 TGSH
-129 KLDFSGVSEEN
+129 
-140 MSSIDR
+140 
-146 FISIESAITKFR
+146 
-158 GSGASD
+158 SD
-164 SETVLARNSIV
+164 IWINIV
-175 NKIKSEAGVDES
+175 
-187 TATKIFNKYYNNK
+187 
-200 DKVSIVYMM
+200 
-209 STAGGEKT
+209 
-217 FLCQAIQVNL
+217 L
-227 SDQEKESIK
+227 SDVKGYETSNNELN
-236 TENVS
+236 NV
-241 EVIIT
+241 
-246 NKDISSSA
+246 
-254 AAGQDPNNTASGA
+254 
-267 YKTDD
+267 
-272 STGTTSLPEGSGVDS
+272 EGSGLDTV
-287 IDTIL
+287 DTIL

-794 FSGFYDNLKKI
+794 FSGFYDKLKKI

>member
-1 MRNKISRLVS
+1 MRNKISRLVA

-16 NIIFVNLFP
+16 NIIVQFCIP
-25 LISNAVTAGGIT
+25 LKNVFAATSKCTLEEYIVKAAGITADDGWFFGLLGHKSATTKLLNDPNGAKYKKYITPISNYI
-37 LENYIIKV
+37 LENYVKESTVTEDDVLTLMEEARDQIQIEYDLSNNEFKSVDLSGVSDSLLSYINRTQEQIKNNAPSSSDLSEDELNKIAE
-45 TGVKPNEG
+45 GV
-53 YDVPI
+53 Y
-58 VGNIFSKSA
+58 KSGFTYFC
-67 TAKVI
+67 TAKVAI
-72 DDKKNSNYTTYI
+72 DVWGNEMKQAIINKCMGANGIIDGNY
-84 DPILNY
+84 DW
-90 IKSIYGKDKTIT
+90 
-102 DDKILNFM
+102 DKIIEKYQNNINKIRVSFNSVDSNN
-110 KTAANEIKVEY
+110 KP
-121 DTDTGSIK
+121 TGSY
-129 KLDFSGVSEEN
+129 
-140 MSSIDR
+140 
-146 FISIESAITKFR
+146 
-158 GSGASD
+158 SD
-164 SETVLARNSIV
+164 IWINIV
-175 NKIKSEAGVDES
+175 
-187 TATKIFNKYYNNK
+187 
-200 DKVSIVYMM
+200 
-209 STAGGEKT
+209 
-217 FLCQAIQVNL
+217 L
-227 SDQEKESIK
+227 SDVKGYETSNNELN
-236 TENVS
+236 NV
-241 EVIIT
+241 
-246 NKDISSSA
+246 
-254 AAGQDPNNTASGA
+254 
-267 YKTDD
+267 
-272 STGTTSLPEGSGVDS
+272 EGSGLDTV
-287 IDTIL
+287 DTIL

-650 NPLYAI
+650 NPIYAI

-794 FSGFYDNLKKI
+794 FSRFYDNLKKI

-1033 VGTTVAAVQAG
+1033 TGTTVAAIQAG
-1044 ISITDGKVKLAEPIA
+1044 ISITDGKFKLAEPIA

-1080 GTNRNR
+1080 GTTRNR

-1134 GVTDFYDQKQA
+1134 GVTDFSDQKQA

-1223 VKDFDRVNNN
+1223 VRDFDRVNNN